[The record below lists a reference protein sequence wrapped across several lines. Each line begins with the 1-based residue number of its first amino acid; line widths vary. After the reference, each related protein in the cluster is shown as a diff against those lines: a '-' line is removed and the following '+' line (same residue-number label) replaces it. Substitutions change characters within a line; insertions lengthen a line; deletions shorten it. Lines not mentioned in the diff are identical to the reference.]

1 MLAGEMYI
9 RLFSLLTF
17 GVSKVTRGARMSAGL
32 GSGREGAAAV
42 TKIPYMLFD
51 AERKQWTAR
60 PTLPVYRSARE
71 YPVRVQLGVAR
82 SLAEAQRQ
90 SQILQGLMAE
100 LKVEFSGFER
110 AELDSDQVESLR
122 QLVREVAESRL
133 RPNAAS
139 TPAQLKLTMVFKVRA
154 TLQKIGLPTK
164 DQPPATHRGG
174 RPVSRLMP
182 NPASTS
188 AQLKLTMGFK
198 VRATLQK
205 IGLPTKDQ
213 PPATHRGGRPVS
225 RDLLEAARHKSYA
238 KPMPGSSGL
247 FARGKR
253 LDHAKRQVMPAA
265 LPAWLATLVLALKND
280 EKLKGWLNTFEGCQ
294 LYQTLGELSEESF
307 SKFLRELQA
316 DAAIDKDEGM
326 EDVPRAAPVT

>member
-1 MLAGEMYI
+1 
-9 RLFSLLTF
+9 
-17 GVSKVTRGARMSAGL
+17 
-32 GSGREGAAAV
+32 
-42 TKIPYMLFD
+42 
-51 AERKQWTAR
+51 
-60 PTLPVYRSARE
+60 
-71 YPVRVQLGVAR
+71 
-82 SLAEAQRQ
+82 
-90 SQILQGLMAE
+90 
-100 LKVEFSGFER
+100 
-110 AELDSDQVESLR
+110 VESLR

-174 RPVSRLMP
+174 RPV
-182 NPASTS
+182 T
-188 AQLKLTMGFK
+188 
-198 VRATLQK
+198 
-205 IGLPTKDQ
+205 
-213 PPATHRGGRPVS
+213 